1 MRIAFCAD
9 VHLGNHRRMGGPVVA
24 GVNSRGRLALE
35 TFESAV
41 QRSVSLGCK
50 ALVVLGD
57 LLDTSSPEP
66 QLLAEIQEIVKD
78 APVIIVMGNH
88 EQVSSAA
95 GDHALGP
102 LVPVADVIEKPQIVD
117 FGHVELWV
125 VPFSPGRATDW
136 LPSVMAEMQG
146 SASVGRQPRP
156 VRVLALHLGLS
167 DGKTPPWLIDAH
179 DSVSVE
185 LVQKLCAQY
194 SIDHVFAGNW
204 HNRNQWPGI
213 LQVGTLCPTG
223 WDNPG
228 LDGYGGLAVLT
239 VGDDRVFGQLEIQ
252 EIPGPR
258 FLKITEPLS
267 DANLQNLKDA
277 GHSIFVRNIAPPEF
291 LDIAKE
297 WLERVKAE
305 GLIAGGEVEPE
316 GTEERVAA
324 ITAAHSAK
332 SATTLDEAV
341 ASFVRDMA
349 LPDDVD
355 RGAVL
360 ARVKSYLGGA
370 S

>member
-1 MRIAFCAD
+1 MKIGFCAD
-9 VHLGNHRRMGGPVVA
+9 VHLGNHRRLGGPVVA
-24 GVNSRGRLALE
+24 GINNRGRLALD
-35 TFESAV
+35 TFKRAV
-41 QRSVSLGCK
+41 QKSVELECK

-78 APVIIVMGNH
+78 APVVIVMGNH
-88 EQVSSAA
+88 EQVSSAT

-102 LVPVADVIEKPQIVD
+102 LIPVADVTEKPQIVD
-117 FGHVELWV
+117 FGEVELWV

-167 DGKTPPWLIDAH
+167 DGNTPPWLVGAH
-179 DSVSVE
+179 DSVPVE
-185 LVQKLCAQY
+185 LVQRLCKKHT
-194 SIDHVFAGNW
+194 IDQVFAGNW
-204 HNRNQWPGI
+204 HNRKIWDDVV
-213 LQVGTLCPTG
+213 QVGTLCPTG

-228 LDGYGGLAVLT
+228 MEGYGGLAVLDT
-239 VGDDRVFGQLEIQ
+239 GDDARFHVDILEIA
-252 EIPGPR
+252 GPR
-258 FLKITEPLS
+258 FIKVSAPVS
-267 DANLQNLKDA
+267 DADLQEWKQK
-277 GHSIFVRNIAPPEF
+277 GHSIFIRDIAPPEF
-291 LDIAKE
+291 MDTSKE
-297 WLERVKAE
+297 WLERVRSE

-332 SATTLDEAV
+332 SASTLDEAV
-341 ASFVRDMA
+341 ASFVRDMP
-349 LPDDVD
+349 LPDEVD

-360 ARVKSYLGGA
+360 ARVKGYLGGA
-370 S
+370 A